1 MQWVWV
7 DLGQLGVLRGN
18 KSGRGSL
25 VQAYGGRKVSSLF
38 SNGGI
43 FGTALRLDETL

>member
-1 MQWVWV
+1 MQWGWV
-7 DLGQLGVLRGN
+7 DFDQLGVLRGN

-25 VQAYGGRKVSSLF
+25 VQTYGGRKVSSLF

-43 FGTALRLDETL
+43 FRTALRLDETF